1 MSSLNTQAAKALSRF
16 SRYIPILAWLP
27 RYDRTWLRPDVIAGL
42 TLWGLVV
49 PEAMAYAGIAGLP
62 PQAGLYTLLAAL
74 LVYAL
79 LGTSRHLVVQATSAT
94 AALLASS
101 VAAAVVATATDT
113 AASTET
119 YQAYAAA
126 FVLVTGLVFLVAG
139 LAKLGFITQF
149 LSKPVMDGFVMGIAL
164 FVAVGQLNK
173 LFGVPKPEGNVVEK
187 LLGIVAALPEANW
200 ATFIVGAVAM
210 ALLFLLPMWNKKIP
224 AGLVVLF
231 GAILIS
237 ALFDL
242 EGRFGVEIV
251 GRLPQGLPSLTLPV
265 APIPTLLAMI
275 LPAIGVLLVAYS
287 EALGVAHEFAEK
299 HGYEVDANQELNAH
313 AVANLASAFF
323 GGMLAAGSMSASA
336 VKEGAGA
343 RSQVTNLVTWS
354 ATIVTLLFLTPLFAP
369 LPEAVLAALIIH
381 AVWHI
386 LASRKLQKLAHTSRV
401 EVWFGVAALAG
412 VVLVDVLEGMIIGLV
427 ASLIFVIYKSSRPHI
442 ASLGRVPGVPGAYS
456 DLARHPEN
464 IPVPGVLIVR
474 LDSQIYFANALTVRD
489 RVKALLAERMP
500 PVQAVIF
507 DANAQDEIDVTS
519 TDVLRGLLKELHEQG
534 IAVYV
539 AHLHEPVLAHGRK
552 TGLVAAIGEDHIL
565 PTVDLAVRSVEAA
578 LAVTSSPVSSLP
590 IPSPPASRGE

>member
-1 MSSLNTQAAKALSRF
+1 MTASEKRQNPVM
-16 SRYIPILAWLP
+16 RYAPVLAWLP
-27 RYDRTWLRPDVIAGL
+27 KYDRTWLRADVIAGL

-113 AASTET
+113 AAAAET

-139 LAKLGFITQF
+139 IAKLGFITQF

-187 LLGIVAALPEANW
+187 LLGIIAELPNANW
-200 ATFIVGAVAM
+200 ATFVVGAVAM
-210 ALLFLLPMWNKKIP
+210 ALLFLLPVWNKKLP

-237 ALFDL
+237 AVFDL
-242 EGRFGVEIV
+242 EGRFGVEVV
-251 GRLPQGLPSLTLPV
+251 GALPQGLPSVALPV
-265 APIPTLLAMI
+265 APLTTLLAMI

-343 RSQVTNLVTWS
+343 RSQVTNLVTWG

-386 LASRKLQKLAHTSRV
+386 IASRKLQKLAHESRV

-412 VVLVDVLEGMIIGLV
+412 VVLVDVLEGMLIGLV
-427 ASLIFVIYKSSRPHI
+427 ASLVFVIYKSSRPHI
-442 ASLGRVPGVPGAYS
+442 ASLGRVPGVPDAYS

-474 LDSQIYFANALTVRD
+474 LDSQLYFANALTVRD
-489 RVKALLAERMP
+489 RVKAMLAAMTP
-500 PVQAVIF
+500 PAKAVIF

-519 TDVLRGLLKELHEQG
+519 TQVLRGLLQELHAQG
-534 IAVYV
+534 ITVYV
-539 AHLHEPVLAHGRK
+539 AHLHEPVLEHGRK
-552 TGLVAAIGEDHIL
+552 TGLVAAIGEEHIF
-565 PTVDLAVRSVEAA
+565 PTVDLALRSIEVISTNQAA
-578 LAVTSSPVSSLP
+578 EVTEVLTT
-590 IPSPPASRGE
+590 